1 MPVAAPTRHIFGSGG
16 NNPNVLAAVGRLS
29 AFASRGSAPPPE
41 PGLLEGLCRDRERR
55 ASVAVDQLSFVASPN
70 GFLTAARAATVLEAV
85 AAEAA
90 SSVRPSGDQDNVI
103 PTNAAGKGGA
113 TVAAVA
119 RPSAPL
125 LLRPSVSTSVH
136 VNVGEF
142 HSLLSLK
149 SRPLASLSV
158 TGLGFEASRNEW
170 WELGNTNS
178 NIFDDPGAKTAKR
191 STAWVDTP
199 SASRP
204 DRPRRSAGV
213 DLERST
219 PTVGW
224 PGWVWTGGRH
234 RVALGYLR
242 VSLQGLEV
250 LDLTT
255 DGQLHNQVIS
265 HDGARGPVAAPPAAA
280 QAASGGI
287 PAADSRESAG
297 RSSRAHEAAT
307 KEAAAAAV
315 AERLPVIVVELIPG
329 NARHNGGKEVNAS
342 VRGLRVCFLHRFVAE
357 VTKYFGPDRLGPV
370 FAVVR
375 RFGGGGVEAAD
386 AAGSEAD
393 DESVAVVMREEDQT
407 VPDKWSVAGSDEG
420 HDGNSRVGQDGD
432 ENDRAKPGSMPR
444 LGEEEGAGGGEAG
457 GSGAGMRVTAMLQDL
472 TVVVPRSTH
481 SREAAAVKCE
491 ELVLEVSFV
500 RPATCLCLLPSCQA
514 CVPNTTVGCPTD
526 EQQWL

>member
-1 MPVAAPTRHIFGSGG
+1 M
-16 NNPNVLAAVGRLS
+16 
-29 AFASRGSAPPPE
+29 
-41 PGLLEGLCRDRERR
+41 
-55 ASVAVDQLSFVASPN
+55 AVDQLSFVASPN

-90 SSVRPSGDQDNVI
+90 SSVRPSADQDGVT
-103 PTNAAGKGGA
+103 PTNANAAGRGEA
-113 TVAAVA
+113 SVAAVA

-136 VNVGEF
+136 VHVGEF

-170 WELGNTNS
+170 WELGNSNS

-191 STAWVDTP
+191 SMAWVDTP

-204 DRPRRSAGV
+204 DRPRRPAGV
-213 DLERST
+213 DVKRST
-219 PTVGW
+219 PAVGW
-224 PGWVWTGGRH
+224 PGWAWTGGRH

-265 HDGARGPVAAPPAAA
+265 HDGAPDPVAAPPAATH
-280 QAASGGI
+280 AASGGI
-287 PAADSRESAG
+287 RAADSRESAG
-297 RSSRAHEAAT
+297 RTSRAHEAAT

-329 NARHNGGKEVNAS
+329 NARHHGGKEINAS

-357 VTKYFGPDRLGPV
+357 VMKYFGPDRLGPV

-375 RFGGGGVEAAD
+375 RFGRGGGGVEAAD
-386 AAGSEAD
+386 ATGSEVD

-407 VPDKWSVAGSDEG
+407 VPDKWSIADSDEG
-420 HDGNSRVGQDGD
+420 HDSNSRIGRDGD
-432 ENDRAKPGSMPR
+432 ENDRPKPGSSMSGF
-444 LGEEEGAGGGEAG
+444 GEGESARGGGEAG
-457 GSGAGMRVTAMLQDL
+457 ISGTGMRVTAVLQDL
-472 TVVVPRSTH
+472 AVVVPRSTH

-491 ELVLEVSFV
+491 ELVLEVSFG
-500 RPATCLCLLPSCQA
+500 RRAISSFLLPSR
-514 CVPNTTVGCPTD
+514 
-526 EQQWL
+526 